1 MSKKSRYR
9 KSKII
14 NSNIS
19 INSSSSSVASTTV
32 DQILKSTI
40 NFGTDTSGNPINV
53 TVKAMIQG
61 TRIVG
66 LPGSGKSTLMEHLS
80 LQLVESNCGMM
91 LIDPHGSLVDAVK
104 SFLIKNGF
112 GDRIIEIN
120 PNMSDLFI
128 TAFHPFKIEKNDDID
143 VIADKII
150 SVIAKANKTDIT
162 STPRLGR
169 YLYNSIY
176 VMLEQDLTIYELT
189 SLITSSDS
197 PKRKE
202 IINNIK
208 NRSIKEE
215 WQQYDRLDVK
225 KRKELI
231 ESSENRLVN
240 LIRSRFI
247 RLSTSQKGKSLD
259 FKKAMSL
266 GKVVLVNL
274 SQGKNKIGEFGGR
287 FLASIL
293 LNHIFQVGKT
303 REIDKSRPFFM
314 LIDECHMFVS
324 DVLSDILYELRKFH
338 LGLILAHQTLTQI
351 DTEDSGEIIKEAL
364 NLMNIQV
371 TIGALSLKESIY
383 FSQTFFSKKFDPDE
397 IFYQRFKTSQRSV
410 LKNVERIRI
419 SEETAEY
426 HLKSSKKTNSDIK
439 ELIRISEN
447 SNILQNNNKQI
458 FSSEKFDKN
467 QNEDRNGVKQD
478 PNSTKWAE
486 KPPQELEYEF
496 RLKNIEHPYVSEET
510 TGVYTR
516 WSDYHQKVI
525 TDVIKKKNYPKT
537 DEEFKQAVRSSLGS
551 YPIVK
556 VPNLDP
562 TPYKDNSQTVSNGK
576 NNSIFDVSEK
586 SKNDLLK
593 NSNTNQSRKIDN
605 NSIEL
610 SKNTVKSKKVEKIND
625 LMIVPEDYEEI
636 AEQKLMSYDTFIQI
650 HSKKIQNCTV
660 GQGFINISAQGLDE
674 NSTFRIGFPVEARFH
689 KPLPRVTISK
699 LEYLDFV
706 KSMSKRYSFFVW
718 KKDIVDDLED

>member
-1 MSKKSRYR
+1 MSIKKSRYS

-14 NSNIS
+14 DSNIS
-19 INSSSSSVASTTV
+19 VNSSSSTLASTTV

-66 LPGSGKSTLMEHLS
+66 LPGSGKSTLMEHLI
-80 LQLVESNCGMM
+80 LQLVEANCGMM
-91 LIDPHGSLVDAVK
+91 LIDPHGSLFDAVK
-104 SFLIKNGF
+104 NFLIKNGF

-128 TAFHPFKIEKNDDID
+128 TALQPFKLEKNDDID

-162 STPRLGR
+162 STPRLSR
-169 YLYNSIY
+169 YLYNAIY
-176 VMLEQDLTIYELT
+176 VMLEQDLTIYELN

-231 ESSENRLVN
+231 EATENRLIN
-240 LIRSRFI
+240 LIRSKFI
-247 RLSTSQKGKSLD
+247 RLVTSQKGKSVD
-259 FKKAMSL
+259 FKKAMDL
-266 GKVVLVNL
+266 QKVVLVNL
-274 SQGKNKIGEFGGR
+274 SEGKNKIGEFGGR

-303 REIDKSRPFFM
+303 REIDKSRPFFI
-314 LIDECHMFVS
+314 LIDECHRY
-324 DVLSDILYELRKFH
+324 LSKTLADILYELRKYH
-338 LGLILAHQTLTQI
+338 IGEILIHQSLTQI

-371 TIGALSLKESIY
+371 TIGALFINESD
-383 FSQTFFSKKFDPDE
+383 FFAKAFFSKRFDPYE
-397 IFYQRFKTSQRSV
+397 IFYQRLKISQRSI

-419 SEETAEY
+419 SEDTAEY
-426 HLKSSKKTNSDIK
+426 HLKSNKKTNSDIK

-478 PNSTKWAE
+478 PNSTKWGE
-486 KPPQELEYEF
+486 KSPQELEYEF
-496 RLKNIEHPYVSEET
+496 RLKNIEPHVSEET

-586 SKNDLLK
+586 SKNDILK
-593 NSNTNQSRKIDN
+593 NSNSNQSRKIDN
-605 NSIEL
+605 NSVEL

-636 AEQKLMSYDTFIQI
+636 AEQKLMSYETFIQI

-660 GQGFINISAQGLDE
+660 GQGFINISDQGLDE
-674 NSTFRIGFPVEARFH
+674 NSTFRIDFPVEARFH

-718 KKDIVDDLED
+718 KKDIVDDL